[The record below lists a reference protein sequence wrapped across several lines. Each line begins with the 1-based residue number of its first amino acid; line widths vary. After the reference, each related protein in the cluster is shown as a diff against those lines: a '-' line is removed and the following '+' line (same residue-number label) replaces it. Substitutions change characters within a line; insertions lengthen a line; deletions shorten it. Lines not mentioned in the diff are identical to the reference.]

1 MATMEASTATA
12 AMEAMEAKA
21 VNRIVTALPRLFEQ
35 ADIDPRRRGETLSI
49 QEFIRLGKAYAKLIS
64 SKMPS

>member
-1 MATMEASTATA
+1 MATMKASTATA
-12 AMEAMEAKA
+12 AMEAKA

-35 ADIDPRRRGETLSI
+35 AGIDPRRRGETLSI